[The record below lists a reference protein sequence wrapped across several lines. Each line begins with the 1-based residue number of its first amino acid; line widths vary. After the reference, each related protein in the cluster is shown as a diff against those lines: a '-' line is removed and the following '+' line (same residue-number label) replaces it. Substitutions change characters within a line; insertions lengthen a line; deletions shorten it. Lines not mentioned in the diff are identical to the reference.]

1 MSSTALSQALLA
13 KCGFETRDV
22 NATARQIRILGRVAQ
37 TRVGDVLLLIHAL
50 KTKEAQNVGWTVDIS
65 KSYFL
70 LNGRV
75 VYCWRL
81 IFQSSTEFTTTI
93 IQDICKV
100 INASPKSAYRELEEA
115 PLVGARPDRNMQ
127 NSKGKGAG
135 FLGQLKIGRALSGS

>member
-37 TRVGDVLLLIHAL
+37 PRVGDVLLLVHTL
-50 KTKEAQNVGWTVDIS
+50 KTREAQNVGWTVDIS
-65 KSYFL
+65 KNYFL

-81 IFQSSTEFTTTI
+81 IFQSQAEFTTAV
-93 IQDICKV
+93 IQDICKT
-100 INASPKSAYRELEEA
+100 INGSPRSSSRELEEA
-115 PLVGARPDRNMQ
+115 PLVGARPDRNAQ
-127 NSKGKGAG
+127 TASGKGAG
-135 FLGQLKIGRALSGS
+135 LLGQLKIGPALRGS